1 MVPPVLVV
9 TPRWESTGCP
19 PGHSFH
25 LGIYLRRR
33 GNRRQHLGH
42 AVARKSRY
50 PHYIYSQHGL
60 IPCLYPLGA
69 TGVSLSGVDQN
80 CGQEE
85 EE

>member
-19 PGHSFH
+19 PGHSF
-25 LGIYLRRR
+25 
-33 GNRRQHLGH
+33 HLGH